1 MRERELTNR
10 EILIMKCA
18 WSSEKEL
25 SVQEMQGRLK
35 EQFCWD
41 AKSSRIRTFL
51 VDMEGKGFI
60 AIERRGRHSY
70 IKVLAEE
77 DEYKKTQTAKMLD
90 FWFDGSSQKLISA
103 LTNEVTEDSVD
114 HLMGVLDELGDD

>member
-35 EQFCWD
+35 EQFGWD
-41 AKSSRIRTFL
+41 AKRSTLRTFL

-60 AIERRGRHSY
+60 AIEGEAFLYKGAGRGR
-70 IKVLAEE
+70 
-77 DEYKKTQTAKMLD
+77 
-90 FWFDGSSQKLISA
+90 
-103 LTNEVTEDSVD
+103 
-114 HLMGVLDELGDD
+114 

>member
-1 MRERELTNR
+1 MREKDLTNR

-25 SVQEMQGRLK
+25 SVMEMQERLR
-35 EQFCWD
+35 EEFGWD
-41 AKSSRIRTFL
+41 AKHSTLRTFL

-60 AIERRGRHSY
+60 TLERR
-70 IKVLAEE
+70 
-77 DEYKKTQTAKMLD
+77 AKMLD
-90 FWFDGSSQKLISA
+90 FWFDGSSQRMMSA

>member
-1 MRERELTNR
+1 MREKDLTNR

-25 SVQEMQGRLK
+25 SVMEMQERLR
-35 EQFCWD
+35 EEFGWD
-41 AKSSRIRTFL
+41 SKHSTLRTFL

-60 AIERRGRHSY
+60 TLERRGRHSY
-70 IKVLAEE
+70 IKVLSGE
-77 DEYKKTQTAKMLD
+77 DEYKKTETAKMLD
-90 FWFDGSSQKLISA
+90 FWFDGSSQRMMSA

>member
-1 MRERELTNR
+1 MREKDLTNR

-18 WSSEKEL
+18 WGSEKEL
-25 SVQEMQGRLK
+25 SVMEMQERLR
-35 EQFCWD
+35 EEVGWD
-41 AKSSRIRTFL
+41 AKHSTLRTFL

-60 AIERRGRHSY
+60 TLERRGRHSY
-70 IKVLAEE
+70 IKVLSGE
-77 DEYKKTQTAKMLD
+77 DEYKKTETAKMLD
-90 FWFDGSSQKLISA
+90 FWFDGSSQRMMSA